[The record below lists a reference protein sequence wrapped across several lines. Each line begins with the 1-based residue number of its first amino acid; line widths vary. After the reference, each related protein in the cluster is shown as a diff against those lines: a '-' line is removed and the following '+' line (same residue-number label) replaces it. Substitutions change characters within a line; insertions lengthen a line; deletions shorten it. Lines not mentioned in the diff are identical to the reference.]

1 MLFVSLAIVSIYAV
15 FILTCLVGWLR
26 NRSFTCN
33 SVQKTDITLSLIVC
47 CKNEEKRLSGL
58 LASIEGQIEAI
69 DEVIFASDHSTD
81 STESILN
88 TFAREYYNITVF
100 ATEGNGKKNALREA
114 IAKTD
119 SDYILCTDADCIL
132 PDGYLNRVKQFLSS
146 RLPDLMI
153 GAVKYTDEGSTFG
166 RLQALDFASL
176 AATTAG
182 AALADCPI
190 MCNGANLAFGRDVW
204 EKAKGDLVDDE
215 RSGDDM
221 FLMHSIKKSGGTISF
236 LKSPEAFVETA
247 PARTLADFL
256 EQRKR
261 WASKSRHYTDPQT
274 IAVAIL
280 VALVNVSVIIS
291 IAAAF
296 CDVRFL
302 SVFVLKLIIDCCLLI
317 PFLFFSR
324 QRHLVKFIL
333 PLSIIYPFY
342 TILTV
347 ILSTCGRYRWKE
359 Q

>member
-1 MLFVSLAIVSIYAV
+1 MNTGGKKTLMKNGGAPKTPSTSTVNCHKPRQTAPHNKRLQPSCKHALAFLLLIVLYKLGDAFAASENSAAQG
-15 FILTCLVGWLR
+15 ILLYGAPGTG
-26 NRSFTCN
+26 
-33 SVQKTDITLSLIVC
+33 KSLI
-47 CKNEEKRLSGL
+47 
-58 LASIEGQIEAI
+58 
-69 DEVIFASDHSTD
+69 
-81 STESILN
+81 
-88 TFAREYYNITVF
+88 ART
-100 ATEGNGKKNALREA
+100 
-114 IAKTD
+114 
-119 SDYILCTDADCIL
+119 
-132 PDGYLNRVKQFLSS
+132 
-146 RLPDLMI
+146 
-153 GAVKYTDEGSTFG
+153 
-166 RLQALDFASL
+166 
-176 AATTAG
+176 
-182 AALADCPI
+182 LADTLDCGFI
-190 MCNGANLAFGRDVW
+190 AVNLYDLKGRYIGESGQKVKEVW

-221 FLMHSIKKSGGTISF
+221 FLMHSIKKRGGTILF

-247 PARTLADFL
+247 PARTLADFW

-333 PLSIIYPFY
+333 PISIIYPFY

-347 ILSTCGRYRWKE
+347 ILSTCGRYRWKD